1 MEEYLTADQAGAILH
16 SSGAAVRAM
25 IRAGQLPAA
34 YIGRRW
40 LIDPVDLRAMVA
52 GAKGGANAEIHPETC
67 KDTP

>member
-25 IRAGQLPAA
+25 IRGGQLRAS

-40 LIDPVDLRAMVA
+40 LIDPADLRAMVA
-52 GAKGGANAEIHPETC
+52 GAQGAQNAKIHPETR

>member
-1 MEEYLTADQAGAILH
+1 MEEYLTADQAGRVLH

-25 IRAGQLPAA
+25 IRSGQLPAA

-40 LIDPVDLRAMVA
+40 LIDPADLRAMVA
-52 GAKGGANAEIHPETC
+52 GAKGGANAEIHPETR

>member
-1 MEEYLTADQAGAILH
+1 MEEYLTADQAGKVLH
-16 SSGAAVRAM
+16 TSGAAVRAM

-40 LIDPVDLRAMVA
+40 LVDPADLRAMVA
-52 GAKGGANAEIHPETC
+52 GAQGAQNAKIHPETR

>member
-1 MEEYLTADQAGAILH
+1 
-16 SSGAAVRAM
+16 M
-25 IRAGQLPAA
+25 IRGGQLPAA

-52 GAKGGANAEIHPETC
+52 GAQGAQNAKIHPETR

>member
-1 MEEYLTADQAGAILH
+1 MEEYLTADQAGVILH

-25 IRAGQLPAA
+25 IRGGQLRAA

-40 LIDPVDLRAMVA
+40 LIDPADLRAMVA
-52 GAKGGANAEIHPETC
+52 GAQRGANAKIHPETR